1 MNTTFR
7 PEAAARDPGDRTVD
21 NEHPGFADGLEEELI
36 AAVRQIQPLLRRNA
50 PIGEAQRS
58 MTDEVLHTL
67 ERVGLWSLLLPPRW
81 GGKGLSSTSF
91 SRINREVAKGDP
103 AVAWVVQIINGCTWI
118 ASLTSDRLQEELF
131 AQGIPR
137 FCSSF
142 AVAGTAKP
150 VTGGFLVEGT
160 WPYNSGCRQSSWGQY
175 LVNLQ
180 RDDGTVGPG
189 NFVYIPMTDLTIL
202 DTWYTVGMQGTSS
215 DSVTVKNVFV
225 PEHRFVA
232 AEKSFG
238 YREPGKRHVGAPSDN
253 WQVFPLIRAAG
264 LGQLVGAVE
273 AALELALEGAQRK
286 PVPNTTYTKQ
296 MNSPVIQRNLGE
308 AAAKIDTAAL
318 LVDSLCGVQD
328 QAALAARQFTPLE
341 RARQKAGCAL
351 AIDLLSAALEKIM
364 FVAGSSAFAQANEL
378 QRFWRDF
385 NMAARHA
392 IYLPDFGYEVYGA
405 MRLGVNQ
412 TAVPPNLV

>member
-1 MNTTFR
+1 MSETSAFTSDV
-7 PEAAARDPGDRTVD
+7 E
-21 NEHPGFADGLEEELI
+21 DGLI
-36 AAVRQIQPLLRRNA
+36 AAVQEIRPLLRRNA
-50 PIGEAQRS
+50 PLGEAQRS
-58 MTDEVLHTL
+58 MTDEVLHAL
-67 ERVGLWSLLLPPRW
+67 EQLDMWSLITPRRW
-81 GGKGLSSTSF
+81 GGKGVSSAAF

-118 ASLTSDRLQEELF
+118 ASLTSDRLQEEIF
-131 AQGIPR
+131 SHGIPR
-137 FCSSF
+137 VCSSF

-150 VTGGFLVEGT
+150 APGGYIVDGN

-180 RDDGTVGPG
+180 RPDGTIGPG
-189 NFVYIPMTDLTIL
+189 NFVYIPMNEVEIK

-215 DSVTVKNVFV
+215 DSVVGKNIFV
-225 PEHRFVA
+225 PEHRFVS
-232 AEKSFG
+232 AEKTFG

-296 MNSPVIQRNLGE
+296 MNSPVVKRNLGE

-318 LVDSLCGVQD
+318 LVDALCDVQD
-328 QAALAARQFTPLE
+328 QAALTGRQFTPLE
-341 RARQKAGCAL
+341 RARQKAGCAIT
-351 AIDLLSAALEKIM
+351 IDLLSTALDKIM
-364 FVAGSSAFAQANEL
+364 FVGGSSAFAYANEL

-385 NMAARHA
+385 NTAARHA

-405 MRLGVNQ
+405 MRLGINQ
-412 TAVPPNLV
+412 SAVPPNLV

>member
-1 MNTTFR
+1 MNS
-7 PEAAARDPGDRTVD
+7 TVILQPT
-21 NEHPGFADGLEEELI
+21 EGSFAEGLEQDLI
-36 AAVRQIQPLLRRNA
+36 AAVRQIQPLLRKNA
-50 PIGEAQRS
+50 PIGEARRS
-58 MTDEVLHTL
+58 MTDEVLQTL
-67 ERVGLWSLLLPPRW
+67 ERLGLWSLITPRRW
-81 GGKGLSSTSF
+81 GGKGLSSAAF

-118 ASLTSDRLQEELF
+118 ASLTSDRLQEEF
-131 AQGIPR
+131 FSHGIPR

-150 VTGGFLVEGT
+150 VPDGFIVNGN

-175 LVNLQ
+175 LVNVQ
-180 RDDGTVGPG
+180 RDDGSLSPG
-189 NFVYIPMTDLTIL
+189 NFVYIPMTEVTIK

-215 DSVTVKNVFV
+215 DSAAVEDLFV
-225 PEHRFVA
+225 PAYRLVA
-232 AEKSFG
+232 ADKTFG
-238 YREPGKRHVGAPSDN
+238 YREPGSKHVGAPSDR

-273 AALELALEGAQRK
+273 AALELALDGAQRK
-286 PVPNTTYTKQ
+286 PVPNTTYAKQ

-308 AAAKIDTAAL
+308 AAAKIEAAAL
-318 LVDSLCGVQD
+318 LVDSLCGGQD
-328 QAALAARQFTPLE
+328 EAALSGRTFTSLE

-351 AIDLLSAALEKIM
+351 TIDLLSAALEKIM
-364 FVAGSSAFAQANEL
+364 FVGGSSAFAQANEI

-405 MRLGVNQ
+405 MRLGINQ

>member
-1 MNTTFR
+1 MNNMVS
-7 PEAAARDPGDRTVD
+7 PESAARDTGNRAVG
-21 NEHPGFADGLEEELI
+21 NEPQGFAHGLEEGLI

-67 ERVGLWSLLLPPRW
+67 ERLGLWSLLLPPRW

-150 VTGGFLVEGT
+150 VSGGFLVEGT

-215 DSVTVKNVFV
+215 DSVTGKNVFV

-351 AIDLLSAALEKIM
+351 AIDLLSTALEKIM
-364 FVAGSSAFAQANEL
+364 FVAGSSAFAQASEL

>member
-1 MNTTFR
+1 MSD
-7 PEAAARDPGDRTVD
+7 A
-21 NEHPGFADGLEEELI
+21 FAFASDIEEGLI
-36 AAVRQIQPLLRRNA
+36 AAVRQIRPLLRRNA

-58 MTDEVLHTL
+58 MTDEVLRAL
-67 ERVGLWSLLLPPRW
+67 EQLGMWSLITPRRW
-81 GGKGLSSTSF
+81 GGKGVSSAAF

-118 ASLTSDRLQEELF
+118 ASLTSDRLQEEIF

-137 FCSSF
+137 VCSSF

-150 VTGGFLVEGT
+150 APGGFIVDGT

-180 RDDGTVGPG
+180 RPDGTIGPG
-189 NFVYIPMTDLTIL
+189 NFVYIPMNEVEIK

-215 DSVTVKNVFV
+215 DSVVGKNIFV
-225 PEHRFVA
+225 PEHRFVS
-232 AEKSFG
+232 AEKTFG
-238 YREPGKRHVGAPSDN
+238 YREPGKKHVGAPSDN

-296 MNSPVIQRNLGE
+296 MNSQVVQRNLGE

-328 QAALAARQFTPLE
+328 QAALTGRQFTPIE
-341 RARQKAGCAL
+341 RARQKAGCAIT
-351 AIDLLSAALEKIM
+351 IDLLSTALDKIM
-364 FVAGSSAFAQANEL
+364 FVGGSSAFAYANEL
-378 QRFWRDF
+378 QRFWRDY
-385 NMAARHA
+385 NTAARHA

-405 MRLGVNQ
+405 MRLGINQ

>member
-1 MNTTFR
+1 MND
-7 PEAAARDPGDRTVD
+7 A
-21 NEHPGFADGLEEELI
+21 FAFASDIEEGLI
-36 AAVRQIQPLLRRNA
+36 AAVRQIRPLLRRNA
-50 PIGEAQRS
+50 PIGEGQRS
-58 MTDEVLHTL
+58 MTDEVLRAL
-67 ERVGLWSLLLPPRW
+67 EQLGMWSLITPRRW
-81 GGKGLSSTSF
+81 GGKGVSSAAF

-118 ASLTSDRLQEELF
+118 ASLTSDRLQEEIF
-131 AQGIPR
+131 SQGIPR
-137 FCSSF
+137 ICSSF

-150 VTGGFLVEGT
+150 APGGFIVDGT

-180 RDDGTVGPG
+180 RPDGTIGPG
-189 NFVYIPMTDLTIL
+189 NFVYIPMNEVEIK

-215 DSVTVKNVFV
+215 DSVVGKNIFV
-225 PEHRFVA
+225 PEHRFVS
-232 AEKSFG
+232 AEKTFG
-238 YREPGKRHVGAPSDN
+238 YREPGKKHVGAPSDN

-286 PVPNTTYTKQ
+286 PVPNTTYSKQ
-296 MNSPVIQRNLGE
+296 MNSQVVQRNLGE

-318 LVDSLCGVQD
+318 LVDSLCGIQD
-328 QAALAARQFTPLE
+328 EAALTGRQFTPIE
-341 RARQKAGCAL
+341 RARQKAGCAIT
-351 AIDLLSAALEKIM
+351 IDLLSTALDKIM
-364 FVAGSSAFAQANEL
+364 FVGGSSAFAYANEM
-378 QRFWRDF
+378 QRFWRDY
-385 NMAARHA
+385 NTAARHA

-405 MRLGVNQ
+405 MRLGINQ

>member
-1 MNTTFR
+1 MSDAFAFTSDVE
-7 PEAAARDPGDRTVD
+7 EA
-21 NEHPGFADGLEEELI
+21 LI
-36 AAVRQIQPLLRRNA
+36 AAVRQIRPLLRRNA
-50 PIGEAQRS
+50 PIGETQRS
-58 MTDEVLHTL
+58 MTDEVLRAL
-67 ERVGLWSLLLPPRW
+67 EQLDMWSLITPRRW
-81 GGKGLSSTSF
+81 GGKGVSSAAF

-118 ASLTSDRLQEELF
+118 ASLTSDRLQEEIF
-131 AQGIPR
+131 SQGAPR
-137 FCSSF
+137 VCSSF

-150 VTGGFLVEGT
+150 APGGFIVDGT

-175 LVNLQ
+175 LVNLH
-180 RDDGTVGPG
+180 REDGTITPG
-189 NFVYIPMTDLTIL
+189 NFVYIPMTEVEIK

-215 DSVTVKNVFV
+215 DSAVGKNIFV
-225 PEHRFVA
+225 PEHRFVSS
-232 AEKSFG
+232 EKTFG
-238 YREPGKRHVGAPSDN
+238 YREPGKKHVGAPSDN

-296 MNSPVIQRNLGE
+296 MNSPVVQRNLGE

-318 LVDSLCGVQD
+318 LVDSLCSVQD
-328 QAALAARQFTPLE
+328 QAALTGRQFTPLE
-341 RARQKAGCAL
+341 RARQKAGCAIT
-351 AIDLLSAALEKIM
+351 IDLLSTALDKIM
-364 FVAGSSAFAQANEL
+364 FVGGSSAFAYANEL

-385 NMAARHA
+385 NTAARHA

-405 MRLGVNQ
+405 MRLGINQ

>member
-1 MNTTFR
+1 MNNSESSAAGCPFATDV
-7 PEAAARDPGDRTVD
+7 EAG
-21 NEHPGFADGLEEELI
+21 LI
-36 AAVRQIQPLLRRNA
+36 AAIRENRALLRRNA
-50 PIGEAQRS
+50 PLGEAQRS
-58 MTDEVLHTL
+58 MTAEVLSTL
-67 ERVGLWSLLLPPRW
+67 ERLGLWSLLLPRRW
-81 GGKGLSSTSF
+81 GGTALSSAAF
-91 SRINREVAKGDP
+91 SRVNREVAKGDP
-103 AVAWVVQIINGCTWI
+103 AVAWVVQIVNGCTWI

-131 AQGIPR
+131 ARGIPR

-142 AVAGTAKP
+142 AVAGSARR
-150 VTGGFLVEGT
+150 VDGGYIVDGT
-160 WPYNSGCRQSSWGQY
+160 WPYNSGSRQSSWGQY
-175 LVNLQ
+175 LVTLQ
-180 RDDGTVGPG
+180 REDGSVAPG
-189 NFVYIPMTDLTIL
+189 NFVYIPMSEVTIL

-215 DSVTVKNVFV
+215 DSASVKNLFV

-232 AEKSFG
+232 AEKTFG

-328 QAALAARQFTPLE
+328 QAALTARQFTPLE

-364 FVAGSSAFAQANEL
+364 FVAGSSAFAQANDL

-412 TAVPPNLV
+412 TAVLPNMV

>member
-1 MNTTFR
+1 MANVVKSR
-7 PEAAARDPGDRTVD
+7 PAAADEEAT
-21 NEHPGFADGLEEELI
+21 FAKGLEEKLI
-36 AAVRQIQPLLRRNA
+36 AAVREHRALLRRNA

-67 ERVGLWSLLLPPRW
+67 ERLDLWSLLLPRRW
-81 GGKGLSSTSF
+81 GGKGLSSAAF
-91 SRINREVAKGDP
+91 SRINREIAKGDP

-131 AQGIPR
+131 GQGIPR
-137 FCSSF
+137 ICSSF
-142 AVAGTAKP
+142 AVAGTSKP
-150 VTGGFLVEGT
+150 VPGGFIVDGN

-180 RDDGTVGPG
+180 SADGTVAPG
-189 NFVYIPMTDLTIL
+189 NFVYVPMSELEIV

-215 DSVTVKNVFV
+215 DSVTVKNLFV
-225 PEHRFVA
+225 PEHRFVSA
-232 AEKSFG
+232 DKTFG
-238 YREPGKRHVGAPSDN
+238 HREPGKKHVGAPSDN

-264 LGQLVGAVE
+264 LGQLVGAAD

-286 PVPNTTYTKQ
+286 PVPNTTYAKQ
-296 MNSPVIQRNLGE
+296 MNSPVVQRNLGE
-308 AAAKIDTAAL
+308 AAAKIDAAAL
-318 LVDSLCGVQD
+318 MVDSLCDAQD
-328 QAALAARQFTPLE
+328 EAALAGRQLTLLE

-351 AIDLLSAALEKIM
+351 TIELLGSALDKIM
-364 FVAGSSAFAQANEL
+364 FVGGSSAFAYANEM

-405 MRLGVNQ
+405 MRLGISQ
-412 TAVPPNLV
+412 TTVPPNLV

>member
-1 MNTTFR
+1 MTGVVAFATDA
-7 PEAAARDPGDRTVD
+7 E
-21 NEHPGFADGLEEELI
+21 EGFT

-50 PIGEAQRS
+50 PLGEARRS

-67 ERVGLWSLLLPPRW
+67 EKLGLWSLLLPRRW
-81 GGKGLSSTSF
+81 GGRGLSSAAF

-118 ASLTSDRLQEELF
+118 ASMTSDRLQEELF
-131 AQGIPR
+131 SQGIPR

-150 VTGGFLVEGT
+150 VSGGFIVDGN

-175 LVNLQ
+175 LVNLH
-180 RDDGTVGPG
+180 RPDGTIAPG
-189 NFVYIPMTDLTIL
+189 NFVYIPMTEVEIK

-215 DSVTVKNVFV
+215 DSAVGKNIFV
-225 PEHRFVA
+225 PEHRFVPFD
-232 AEKSFG
+232 KSFG
-238 YREPGKRHVGAPSDN
+238 YREPGKKHVGAPSDN

-296 MNSPVIQRNLGE
+296 MNSPVVQRNLGE
-308 AAAKIDTAAL
+308 AAAKLDTAAL

-328 QAALAARQFTPLE
+328 QAALDGRQFTAIE
-341 RARQKAGCAL
+341 RARQKAGCAMT
-351 AIDLLSAALEKIM
+351 IDLLSSALEKIM
-364 FVAGSSAFAQANEL
+364 FVGGSSAFAQANDM
-378 QRFWRDF
+378 QRFWRDY
-385 NMAARHA
+385 NTAARHA

-405 MRLGVNQ
+405 MRLGINQ

>member
-1 MNTTFR
+1 MTDVV
-7 PEAAARDPGDRTVD
+7 A
-21 NEHPGFADGLEEELI
+21 FATDAEEGLI

-50 PIGEAQRS
+50 PLGEAQRS

-67 ERVGLWSLLLPPRW
+67 EKLGLWSLLLPRRW
-81 GGKGLSSTSF
+81 GGKGLSSAAF

-118 ASLTSDRLQEELF
+118 ASMTSDRLQEELF
-131 AQGIPR
+131 SQGIPR

-150 VTGGFLVEGT
+150 VSGGFVVDGT
-160 WPYNSGCRQSSWGQY
+160 WPYNSGSRQSSWGQY
-175 LVNLQ
+175 LVNLH
-180 RDDGTVGPG
+180 RPDGTIAPG
-189 NFVYIPMTDLTIL
+189 NFVYIPMTEVEIK

-215 DSVTVKNVFV
+215 DSAVGKNIFV
-225 PEHRFVA
+225 PEHRFVSFD
-232 AEKSFG
+232 KSFG
-238 YREPGKRHVGAPSDN
+238 YREPGKKHVGAPSDN

-318 LVDSLCGVQD
+318 LVDSLCDVQD
-328 QAALAARQFTPLE
+328 QAALNSRQFTALE
-341 RARQKAGCAL
+341 RARQKAGCAMT
-351 AIDLLSAALEKIM
+351 IDLLSAALEKIM
-364 FVAGSSAFAQANEL
+364 FVGGSSAFAHANEM
-378 QRFWRDF
+378 QRFWRDY
-385 NMAARHA
+385 NTAARHA

-405 MRLGVNQ
+405 MRLGINQ
-412 TAVPPNLV
+412 TVVPPNLV

>member
-1 MNTTFR
+1 MN
-7 PEAAARDPGDRTVD
+7 GS
-21 NEHPGFADGLEEELI
+21 FAFTSDVEEGLI
-36 AAVRQIQPLLRRNA
+36 AAVRQIRPLLRRNA
-50 PIGEAQRS
+50 PLGETQRS
-58 MTDEVLHTL
+58 MTDEVLRAL
-67 ERVGLWSLLLPPRW
+67 EQLDVWALITPRRW
-81 GGKGLSSTSF
+81 GGKGVSSAAF

-118 ASLTSDRLQEELF
+118 ASLTSDRLQEEIF
-131 AQGIPR
+131 SQGIPR
-137 FCSSF
+137 VCSSF
-142 AVAGTAKP
+142 AAAGTAKP
-150 VTGGFLVEGT
+150 AAGGYIIDGT

-180 RDDGTVGPG
+180 RPDGTAGPG
-189 NFVYIPMTDLTIL
+189 NFVYIPMNEVEIK

-215 DSVTVKNVFV
+215 DSVVGRNIFV
-225 PEHRFVA
+225 PEHRFVS
-232 AEKSFG
+232 AEKTFG
-238 YREPGKRHVGAPSDN
+238 YREPGKKHVGAPSDN

-296 MNSPVIQRNLGE
+296 MNSPVVQRNLGE

-318 LVDSLCGVQD
+318 LVDSLCDVQD
-328 QAALAARQFTPLE
+328 QAAIAGRQFTPLE
-341 RARQKAGCAL
+341 RARQKAGCAIT
-351 AIDLLSAALEKIM
+351 IDLLSTALDKIM
-364 FVAGSSAFAQANEL
+364 FVGGSSAFASANEL

-385 NMAARHA
+385 NTAARHA

-405 MRLGVNQ
+405 MRLGINQ

>member
-1 MNTTFR
+1 MSD
-7 PEAAARDPGDRTVD
+7 A
-21 NEHPGFADGLEEELI
+21 FAFTSDVEERLI
-36 AAVRQIQPLLRRNA
+36 AAVREIRPLLRRNA
-50 PIGEAQRS
+50 PLGEAQRS
-58 MTDEVLHTL
+58 MTDEVLRTL
-67 ERVGLWSLLLPPRW
+67 EQLNMWSLITPRRW
-81 GGKGLSSTSF
+81 GGTGVSSAAF

-118 ASLTSDRLQEELF
+118 ASLTSDRLQEEIF
-131 AQGIPR
+131 SQGIPR
-137 FCSSF
+137 ICSSF
-142 AVAGTAKP
+142 AVAGSAKP
-150 VTGGFLVEGT
+150 APGGYRVDGT

-180 RDDGTVGPG
+180 REDGTIGPG
-189 NFVYIPMTDLTIL
+189 NFVYIPMNEVEIK

-215 DSVTVKNVFV
+215 DSAVGKNIFV
-225 PEHRFVA
+225 PEHRFVSS
-232 AEKSFG
+232 EKTFG
-238 YREPGKRHVGAPSDN
+238 YREPGKKHVGAPSDN

-296 MNSPVIQRNLGE
+296 MNSPVVQRNLGE

-328 QAALAARQFTPLE
+328 QAALSGRQFTPLE
-341 RARQKAGCAL
+341 RAQQKAGCAIT
-351 AIDLLSAALEKIM
+351 IDLLSTALDKIM
-364 FVAGSSAFAQANEL
+364 FVGGSSAFAYANEL

-385 NMAARHA
+385 NTAARHA

-405 MRLGVNQ
+405 MRLGMNQ

>member
-1 MNTTFR
+1 MIDVVAF
-7 PEAAARDPGDRTVD
+7 AADV
-21 NEHPGFADGLEEELI
+21 EEGLI

-50 PIGEAQRS
+50 PLGEAQRS

-67 ERVGLWSLLLPPRW
+67 EQLGLWSLLLPRRW
-81 GGKGLSSTSF
+81 GGKGLSSAAF

-118 ASLTSDRLQEELF
+118 ASMTSDRLQEELF
-131 AQGIPR
+131 SQGIPR

-150 VTGGFLVEGT
+150 VSGGFLVDGN

-180 RDDGTVGPG
+180 REDGTIAPG
-189 NFVYIPMTDLTIL
+189 NFVYIPMTEVEIK

-215 DSVTVKNVFV
+215 DSAVGKNIFV
-225 PEHRFVA
+225 PQHRFVSFD
-232 AEKSFG
+232 KSFG
-238 YREPGKRHVGAPSDN
+238 YREPGKKHVGAPSDN

-264 LGQLVGAVE
+264 LGQLVGAVD

-286 PVPNTTYTKQ
+286 PVPNTTYTRQ
-296 MNSPVIQRNLGE
+296 MNSPVVQRNLGE

-318 LVDSLCGVQD
+318 LVDSLCDVQD
-328 QAALAARQFTPLE
+328 QAALAGRQFTALE
-341 RARQKAGCAL
+341 RARQKAGCAMT
-351 AIDLLSAALEKIM
+351 IDLLSAALEKIM
-364 FVAGSSAFAQANEL
+364 FVGGSSAFAHANEL
-378 QRFWRDF
+378 QRFWRDY
-385 NMAARHA
+385 NTAARHA

-405 MRLGVNQ
+405 MRLGINQ
-412 TAVPPNLV
+412 TVVPPNLL

>member
-1 MNTTFR
+1 MNDVL
-7 PEAAARDPGDRTVD
+7 A
-21 NEHPGFADGLEEELI
+21 FASDIEEGLI
-36 AAVRQIQPLLRRNA
+36 AAVREIRPLLRRNA
-50 PIGEAQRS
+50 PIGESQRS
-58 MTDEVLHTL
+58 MTDEVLRAL
-67 ERVGLWSLLLPPRW
+67 EQLGMWSLITPRRW
-81 GGKGLSSTSF
+81 GGKGVSSAAF

-118 ASLTSDRLQEELF
+118 ASLTSDRLQEEIF
-131 AQGIPR
+131 AQGVPR
-137 FCSSF
+137 ICSSF

-150 VTGGFLVEGT
+150 APGGYIVDGT

-180 RDDGTVGPG
+180 RPDGTIGPG
-189 NFVYIPMTDLTIL
+189 NFVYIPMNEMEIK

-215 DSVTVKNVFV
+215 DSVVGKNIFV
-225 PEHRFVA
+225 PEHRFVS
-232 AEKSFG
+232 AEKTFG
-238 YREPGKRHVGAPSDN
+238 YREPGKSHVGAPSDN

-273 AALELALEGAQRK
+273 AALELAWEGAQRK

-318 LVDSLCGVQD
+318 LVDSLCDVQD
-328 QAALAARQFTPLE
+328 QAALTGRQFTPLE
-341 RARQKAGCAL
+341 RARQKAGCAIT
-351 AIDLLSAALEKIM
+351 IDLLSSAFDKIM
-364 FVAGSSAFAQANEL
+364 FVGGSSAFAYANEM

-385 NMAARHA
+385 NTAARHA

-405 MRLGVNQ
+405 MRLGINQ

>member
-1 MNTTFR
+1 MANIVKSSAGAANA
-7 PEAAARDPGDRTVD
+7 EAAFTEGV
-21 NEHPGFADGLEEELI
+21 EEVLI
-36 AAVRQIQPLLRRNA
+36 AAVREHRALLRRNA

-58 MTDEVLHTL
+58 MTDEVLRAL
-67 ERVGLWSLLLPPRW
+67 ERLDLWSLLLPRRW
-81 GGKGLSSTSF
+81 GGKGLSSAAF

-131 AQGIPR
+131 AGGIPR

-150 VTGGFLVEGT
+150 VPGGFVVDGN

-180 RDDGTVGPG
+180 GVDGTVAPG
-189 NFVYIPMTDLTIL
+189 NFVYIPMSEMEIV

-215 DSVTVKNVFV
+215 DSVTVKNLFV
-225 PEHRFVA
+225 PGHRLVSA
-232 AEKSFG
+232 DKTFG
-238 YREPGKRHVGAPSDN
+238 YREPGKKHVGAPSDN

-264 LGQLVGAVE
+264 LGQLVGAAE

-286 PVPNTTYTKQ
+286 PVPNTTYAKQ
-296 MNSPVIQRNLGE
+296 MNSPVVQRNLGE

-318 LVDSLCGVQD
+318 MVDSLCEAQD
-328 QAALAARQFTPLE
+328 RAALAGRQLALLE
-341 RARQKAGCAL
+341 RARQKATCAL
-351 AIDLLSAALEKIM
+351 TIELLGSALDKIM
-364 FVAGSSAFAQANEL
+364 FVGGSSAFAYANEL

-385 NMAARHA
+385 NVAARHA

-405 MRLGVNQ
+405 MRLGINQ

>member
-1 MNTTFR
+1 VS
-7 PEAAARDPGDRTVD
+7 DV
-21 NEHPGFADGLEEELI
+21 FAFASDVEEELI
-36 AAVRQIQPLLRRNA
+36 AAVRQIRPLLRRNA

-58 MTDEVLHTL
+58 MTDEVLHAL
-67 ERVGLWSLLLPPRW
+67 ERLDMWSLITPRRW
-81 GGKGLSSTSF
+81 GGKGVSSAAF

-118 ASLTSDRLQEELF
+118 ASLTSDRLQEEIF
-131 AQGIPR
+131 SHGVPR
-137 FCSSF
+137 VCSSF

-150 VTGGFLVEGT
+150 APGGFIVDGT

-175 LVNLQ
+175 LVNLH
-180 RDDGTVGPG
+180 REDGTITPG
-189 NFVYIPMTDLTIL
+189 NFVYIPMTQVEIK

-215 DSVTVKNVFV
+215 DSVVGKNIFV
-225 PEHRFVA
+225 PEHRFVSS
-232 AEKSFG
+232 EKTFG
-238 YREPGKRHVGAPSDN
+238 YREPGKKHVGAPSDN

-273 AALELALEGAQRK
+273 AALELALDGAQRK

-296 MNSPVIQRNLGE
+296 MNSPVVQRNLGE

-328 QAALAARQFTPLE
+328 QAALTGRQFTPLE
-341 RARQKAGCAL
+341 RARQKAGCAIT
-351 AIDLLSAALEKIM
+351 IDLLSTALDKIM
-364 FVAGSSAFAQANEL
+364 FVGGSSAFAYANEL

-385 NMAARHA
+385 NTAARHA

-405 MRLGVNQ
+405 MRLGINQ